1 MHTEQADICF
11 PFIGDEIGGSHIS
24 AIRLIRGLNENGI
37 RTLVALHNTS
47 GHLAA
52 FLTKIGIRF
61 EQAPVSPLFSEERT
75 RSRMAAACR
84 LAGQAAFSA
93 VGRARFLAS
102 RGVYIVHTNDGR
114 VHLQWALPAR
124 LSGARQ
130 VWHHRGDPDA
140 VGVNLFAGLVA
151 SHVIAVS
158 EFARPNRPAVNFS
171 GRLSVV
177 YSPFE
182 STIDISKRAQFR
194 DTLLNILGCDPT
206 TGLLGYFGLLIDRK
220 RPLEFVEAVAAFSRA
235 HPRRPVM
242 GLLFGAA
249 GTDPPDIEDQVMR
262 KAAEL
267 GIGDRIR
274 LMGFRTPVEPWL
286 MAVDVLL
293 VPAVREP
300 FGRTLIEAMLLGTPV
315 IASDD
320 GGNREAIEH
329 GRTGILVPPGRAE
342 AFVLPVYRLLT
353 DKRFRDDI
361 TGNARRKAVA
371 TYGAE
376 THVRRVMEIY
386 ESLRPQKAWSPFVQ
400 PTGG

>member
-1 MHTEQADICF
+1 MHIEQADICF
-11 PFIGDEIGGSHIS
+11 PFVGDEIGGSHIS

-37 RTLVALHNTS
+37 RTLVALHDTG

-52 FLTKIGIRF
+52 FLTKIGIPF
-61 EQAPVSPLFSEERT
+61 KQAPVSPLFSE
-75 RSRMAAACR
+75 SRARGRLKAAGR
-84 LAGQAAFSA
+84 LAGQAAFSLA
-93 VGRARFLAS
+93 SRARFLRS
-102 RGVYIVHTNDGR
+102 HGIDIVHTNDGR
-114 VHLQWALPAR
+114 THLQWALPAR
-124 LSGARQ
+124 LAGARQ

-140 VGVNLFAGLVA
+140 VGVNLVAGLVA

-158 EFARPNRPAVNFS
+158 EFARPNRPATNFS
-171 GRLSVV
+171 DRVSVV

-182 STIDISKRAQFR
+182 ASIDISKRAQFR
-194 DTLLNILGCDPT
+194 DTLLNILGCDPG

-220 RPLEFVEAVAAFSRA
+220 RPLEFVEAVAAFSKA
-235 HPRRPVM
+235 HPAKPVI
-242 GLLFGAA
+242 GLLFGVSGSETPDMEERVLQRAA
-249 GTDPPDIEDQVMR
+249 D
-262 KAAEL
+262 L
-267 GIGDRIR
+267 GIADRIR

-329 GRTGILVPPGRAE
+329 GRTGILVPPGRPE
-342 AFVLPVYRLLT
+342 AFALPVYRLLT
-353 DKRFRDDI
+353 DKRFREDI
-361 TGNARRKAVA
+361 TENARRKAVA

-376 THVRRVMEIY
+376 THVRRVIEIY
-386 ESLRPQKAWSPFVQ
+386 EGLIPQKSWSPFVQ